1 MLSMDIFDNDDSE
14 ESFFSFLVLLMQ
26 HGSAVP
32 AFALEVIRLGVALR
46 ARGTGRPAHAPSGA
60 ALLSHGRYQAAQLN
74 CANSCLPPSLLSHLQ
89 SGLLQLPDLKL
100 PVCKEQCMELGL
112 QSCQVAFQGKV
123 ERKATAD
130 RSWAGQ

>member
-26 HGSAVP
+26 HGSAAP
-32 AFALEVIRLGVALR
+32 AFALEVIRLGAALR

-60 ALLSHGRYQAAQLN
+60 ALLSHGRCQAAQLN

-112 QSCQVAFQGKV
+112 RSCQVAFQGKV